1 MRYLSCVIAVSVF
14 ALTSGA
20 RQGTKRI
27 FLSPKSTI
35 ASTEVAEGLAKDC
48 PSIVLTGDQRKAD
61 YVLEGAETVTT
72 NQGSVYR
79 HWHFA
84 LMSSSGDVLMTTDR
98 HFEDVCKFIDMTK
111 SN

>member
-1 MRYLSCVIAVSVF
+1 MRYLSYAVAVCLF
-14 ALTSGA
+14 ASALGA
-20 RQGTKRI
+20 RQSTKRI
-27 FLSPKSTI
+27 FLSPKSTV
-35 ASTEVAEGLAKDC
+35 ASSRVAEGLAKDC
-48 PSIVLTGDQRKAD
+48 PSVVLTGDERKAD

-72 NQGSVYR
+72 DRGSVYR

-111 SN
+111 